1 MYYLS
6 LVKRKRKRSS
16 DEDGAADGAKR
27 ARVSE
32 TIEVSPAEQLGQR
45 YPPSEKASLRQL
57 RAEKVSK
64 TSNPEKGSIKGVVWL
79 TLCSSCYAVKS
90 MDVSG

>member
-1 MYYLS
+1 MSDNFVLFIAI
-6 LVKRKRKRSS
+6 VKRKRKRSS

-45 YPPSEKASLRQL
+45 YPPSEK
-57 RAEKVSK
+57 VTK

-79 TLCSSCYAVKS
+79 TLCSSCNVVKS